1 MVPTVMQARKQ
12 VSLPSLQ
19 FVFGPLTLSYTC
31 FIGVS
36 VGFISALFQKL
47 KLPVTDSDY
56 CYRV

>member
-1 MVPTVMQARKQ
+1 MQARKQ